1 MPYEAYNLRR
11 YFFMNFEFSDE
22 QQAIQK
28 LVREFAEK
36 EIAPTVQ
43 ERDEKAEFSR
53 EIFDKI
59 GELGLCGIF
68 FPEEYGGSDGSYLSY
83 ILANEELSKVDD
95 AVAAGYASSISLCA
109 WPIWK
114 FGTEEQKKKYLT
126 PLAEG
131 TKLGAFGLTEPNAG
145 SDAARQ
151 QSTAVRKGDHYILN
165 GSKIFITNGGEADI
179 YVVFAM
185 TDKTK
190 GTKGI
195 SAFILEKGMEGFS
208 FGKEEQKMG
217 IHASKTRELIFQ
229 DVKVPVENLLG
240 EEGKGFKIAMQGL
253 DGGRIGVAAQGLGIA
268 GAALEA
274 AIKYSKEREQ
284 FGKPVCK
291 FQSISFM
298 LADMATKLDAAR
310 LLVYRAAALKEQ
322 GKPCTKESCM
332 AKLYATDAAMSIA
345 TDAVQILGGYG
356 YIREYPVER
365 LMRDAKITQIYE
377 GTNQIQRLIIS
388 GQLLQ

>member
-1 MPYEAYNLRR
+1 
-11 YFFMNFEFSDE
+11 MNFEFSDE

-68 FPEEYGGSDGSYLSY
+68 FPEEYGGSDGSYVSY

-109 WPIWK
+109 WPIWT

-151 QSTAVRKGDHYILN
+151 QSTAVRKGDYYILN

-310 LLVYRAAALKEQ
+310 LLVYRAASLKEQ

>member
-1 MPYEAYNLRR
+1 
-11 YFFMNFEFSDE
+11 MNFEFSDD

-68 FPEEYGGSDGSYLSY
+68 FPEEYGGSDGSYVSY

-195 SAFILEKGMEGFS
+195 SAFILEKGMEGFT

-310 LLVYRAAALKEQ
+310 LLVYRAATLKEQ